1 MRKDITEKDK
11 IISSVK
17 EFSENLVIKNCA
29 LGKENKRFKLA
40 LKQSGYEKRKTED

>member
-17 EFSENLVIKNCA
+17 EFSENLVIKNWT
-29 LGKENKRFKLA
+29 GKSTQTYVILLTLTRL
-40 LKQSGYEKRKTED
+40 YV